1 MAHDEYD
8 AEQFGPAITR
18 KPLIPRWRVKE
29 ITSSSEEDSE
39 NEQLD
44 TDEQFEKRHLKYEIE
59 EKRLIKKDA
68 LIKETR
74 SKVCY
79 QFVGFCFSEKL
90 SISRKLSI
98 IRNLSIIRHLS
109 IIRCFLF
116 SRIATFQTQKTPK
129 CETFV

>member
-29 ITSSSEEDSE
+29 VTSSSEEEEEE
-39 NEQLD
+39 NEKLD

-74 SKVCY
+74 SKV
-79 QFVGFCFSEKL
+79 
-90 SISRKLSI
+90 
-98 IRNLSIIRHLS
+98 
-109 IIRCFLF
+109 LF
-116 SRIATFQTQKTPK
+116 RLQK
-129 CETFV
+129 FF

>member
-29 ITSSSEEDSE
+29 VTSSSEEEE
-39 NEQLD
+39 NEKLD

-74 SKVCY
+74 SKVL
-79 QFVGFCFSEKL
+79 FRL
-90 SISRKLSI
+90 RKFFDTSK
-98 IRNLSIIRHLS
+98 N
-109 IIRCFLF
+109 
-116 SRIATFQTQKTPK
+116 
-129 CETFV
+129 VD